1 MISEKILQGGEYLI
15 KDVSP
20 GDVFAPEDFSE
31 EQIQLGETTEQ
42 FLRNEVLPHV
52 EKLEH
57 HDFDLM
63 VKLLR
68 RFGELGLL
76 MIDAPEEYGGLEL
89 SKTTSLVA
97 AEKASMYG
105 GFSTAY
111 AAHSGIGT
119 LPLIYYGTKEQKEKY
134 LGKIITGEWLAAYCL
149 TEPDSGSDALGAR
162 TNATLT
168 PDGKYYLLNGTK
180 QFTTNGSFADL
191 FTVFAK
197 IDREHFTAFLVERS
211 FPGVKP
217 GAEEKKLGI
226 RGSST
231 TQVILEDARVPVE
244 NVLGEIG
251 KGHKIAFNVLN
262 VGRLKLG
269 ACVVGGGK
277 YALAEGVR
285 YANLRKQ
292 FGVTIGTFGAI
303 REKIADMVAAL
314 FASESVAYR
323 VGGMVD
329 DRLATVPKGIPDY
342 YEAYQGGIEEYS
354 IECAVAKVFCSDVLA
369 LVADEVVQIFGG
381 YGYTQEY
388 PAERIYRDERINR
401 IFEGTNEINRMLIP
415 GTLLRRAMKGE
426 LPLQDEVMKAVGRL
440 SAAPTESRPP
450 APFEAEKA
458 LLRNLKDAFL
468 VLAGAAVQRFGAK
481 IKDEQETLIALAD
494 LAIGVFALESTV
506 LRAEKI
512 GSSGNAVRATL
523 AGAAARVFAFQAAE
537 GSVTA
542 ARRAAFYIGEGE
554 TLRMLLSGI
563 RRAGRYEAA
572 GLLSAKHALADETLD
587 KERYPFG

>member
-1 MISEKILQGGEYLI
+1 MAIEEKVLHGGAYLI
-15 KDVSP
+15 QDSP
-20 GDVFAPEDFSE
+20 PADVFTPEDFSE
-31 EQIQLGETTEQ
+31 EQQALGETTEQ

-52 EKLEH
+52 ERLEH

-68 RFGELGLL
+68 QFGELGLL

-119 LPLIYYGTKEQKEKY
+119 LPLIYYGTTGQKEKY
-134 LGKIITGEWLAAYCL
+134 LGKIITGEWIAAYCL

-162 TNATLT
+162 TTATLT

-180 QFTTNGSFADL
+180 QFITNGSFADL
-191 FTVFAK
+191 FTIFAK
-197 IDREHFTAFLVERS
+197 IDREHFTAFLVERT

-231 TQVILEDARVPVE
+231 TQVVLEDARVPVE

-277 YALAEGVR
+277 YALAEGVK

-303 REKIADMVAAL
+303 REKVADMVAAL

-329 DRLATVPKGIPDY
+329 DRLALVPKGIPDY
-342 YEAYQGGIEEYS
+342 YEVYQHGIEEYS
-354 IECAVAKVFCSDVLA
+354 IECAIAKVFCSDVLA

-426 LPLQDEVMKAVGRL
+426 LPLQEEVMKAVGRL
-440 SAAPTESRPP
+440 SAPAAETPP
-450 APFEAEKA
+450 GAFGAEKA

-468 VLAGAAVQRFGAK
+468 VLAGAAVQRFGK
-481 IKDEQETLIALAD
+481 QLKDEQETLIALAD
-494 LAIGVFALESTV
+494 LAIGAFALESAV

-512 GSSGNAVRATL
+512 SVSGNAS
-523 AGAAARVFAFQAAE
+523 GAALAEAAAKVFAFRTGEE
-537 GSVTA
+537 GVSA
-542 ARRAAFYIGEGE
+542 ARRAAFYVGEGN
-554 TLRMLLSGI
+554 TLQMLLAGI
-563 RRAGRYEAA
+563 RRAGRYDAT
-572 GLLSAKHALADETLD
+572 GLLDAKRKLAAAALES
-587 KERYPFG
+587 ERYPL

>member
-1 MISEKILQGGEYLI
+1 MTIEEKILHGGAYLI
-15 KDVSP
+15 RETPPST
-20 GDVFAPEDFSE
+20 VFTPEDFTE
-31 EQIQLGETTEQ
+31 EQVALGETTEQ

-52 EKLEH
+52 DRLEH
-57 HDFDLM
+57 HDFGLM

-68 RFGELGLL
+68 QFGELGLL

-111 AAHSGIGT
+111 TAHSGIGT

-134 LGKIITGEWLAAYCL
+134 LGKIITGEWLSAYCL

-162 TNATLT
+162 TTATLT
-168 PDGKYYLLNGTK
+168 PDGKHYLLNGTK
-180 QFTTNGSFADL
+180 QFITNGSFADL

-197 IDREHFTAFLVERS
+197 IDREHFTAFLVERT

-231 TQVILEDARVPVE
+231 TQVILEDARVPVG
-244 NVLGEIG
+244 NVLGDIG

-277 YALAEGVR
+277 YALAEGVK

-329 DRLATVPKGIPDY
+329 DRLALVPKGIPDY
-342 YEAYQGGIEEYS
+342 YEAYQSGIEEYS
-354 IECAVAKVFCSDVLA
+354 IECAIAKVFCSDVLA

-381 YGYTQEY
+381 YGYTEEY

-426 LPLQDEVMKAVGRL
+426 LPLQEEVMKAIGRL
-440 SAAPTESRPP
+440 SAP
-450 APFEAEKA
+450 AAEVPAGPFGAEKA
-458 LLRNLKDAFL
+458 LMQNLKDAFL
-468 VLAGAAVQRFGAK
+468 VLAGAAVQRFGK
-481 IKDEQETLIALAD
+481 KMKDEQEALIALAD
-494 LAIGVFALESTV
+494 LAIGAFALESAV
-506 LRAEKI
+506 LRSEKI
-512 GSSGNAVRATL
+512 SASGNASRAPL
-523 AGAAARVFAFQAAE
+523 AEAAAKVFAFRTCEEAV
-537 GSVTA
+537 SA
-542 ARRAAFYIGEGE
+542 ARRAAFYVGEGN
-554 TLRMLLSGI
+554 TLQMLLAGI
-563 RRAGRYEAA
+563 RRATRYDAT
-572 GLLSAKHALADETLD
+572 GLLDAKRRLAAAALE
-587 KERYPFG
+587 KERYPL

>member
-1 MISEKILQGGEYLI
+1 MAIEEKVLHGGAYLI
-15 KDVSP
+15 QDSP
-20 GDVFAPEDFSE
+20 PADVFTPEDFSE
-31 EQIQLGETTEQ
+31 EQQALGETTEQ

-52 EKLEH
+52 ERLEH

-68 RFGELGLL
+68 QFGELGLL

-119 LPLIYYGTKEQKEKY
+119 LPLIYYGTAGQKEKY
-134 LGKIITGEWLAAYCL
+134 LGKIITGEWIAAYCL

-162 TNATLT
+162 TTATLT

-180 QFTTNGSFADL
+180 QFITNGSFADL
-191 FTVFAK
+191 FTIFAK
-197 IDREHFTAFLVERS
+197 IDREHFTAFLVERT

-226 RGSST
+226 KGSST

-277 YALAEGVR
+277 YALVEGLK

-292 FGVTIGTFGAI
+292 FGVAIGTFGAI
-303 REKIADMVAAL
+303 REKVADMVAAL
-314 FASESVAYR
+314 FASESLAYR

-329 DRLATVPKGIPDY
+329 DRLALVPKGIPDY
-342 YEAYQGGIEEYS
+342 YEVYQRGIEEYS
-354 IECAVAKVFCSDVLA
+354 VECAIAKVFCSEVLA

-426 LPLQDEVMKAVGRL
+426 IPLQEEVMKAVGRL
-440 SAAPTESRPP
+440 SAPAAEAP
-450 APFEAEKA
+450 AGPFGAEKA

-468 VLAGAAVQRFGAK
+468 VLAGAAVQRFGK
-481 IKDEQETLIALAD
+481 KVKDEQETLIALAD
-494 LAIGVFALESTV
+494 VAIAVFALESAV

-512 GSSGNAVRATL
+512 SASGNAVRASL
-523 AGAAARVFAFQAAE
+523 AEAAAKVFAFRTCEEA
-537 GSVTA
+537 SSA
-542 ARRAAFYIGEGE
+542 ARRAAFYVGEGN
-554 TLRMLLSGI
+554 TLQMLLAGV
-563 RRAGRYEAA
+563 RRSGRYDAA
-572 GLLSAKHALADETLD
+572 GLLDAKRRLAAAALES
-587 KERYPFG
+587 ERYPL

>member
-1 MISEKILQGGEYLI
+1 MTIEEKILHGGAYLI
-15 KDVSP
+15 RDTPPSA
-20 GDVFAPEDFSE
+20 VFTPEDFTE
-31 EQIQLGETTEQ
+31 EQVALGETTEQ

-52 EKLEH
+52 ERLEH
-57 HDFDLM
+57 HDFGLM

-119 LPLIYYGTKEQKEKY
+119 LPLIYYGTREQKEKY
-134 LGKIITGEWLAAYCL
+134 LGKIITGEWLSAYCL

-162 TNATLT
+162 TAATLT

-180 QFTTNGSFADL
+180 QFITNGSFADL
-191 FTVFAK
+191 FTIFAK
-197 IDREHFTAFLVERS
+197 VDREHFTAFLVERT

-231 TQVILEDARVPVE
+231 TQVVLEDARVPVE

-277 YALAEGVR
+277 YALAEGVK

-303 REKIADMVAAL
+303 REKVADMVAAL

-329 DRLATVPKGIPDY
+329 DRLALVPKGIPDY
-342 YEAYQGGIEEYS
+342 YEVYQHGIEEYS
-354 IECAVAKVFCSDVLA
+354 IECAIAKVFCSDVLA

-426 LPLQDEVMKAVGRL
+426 LPLQEEVMKAVGRL
-440 SAAPTESRPP
+440 SAPAAETPP
-450 APFEAEKA
+450 GAFGAEKA

-468 VLAGAAVQRFGAK
+468 VLAGAAVQRFGK
-481 IKDEQETLIALAD
+481 QVKDEQETLIALAD
-494 LAIGVFALESTV
+494 LAIGAFALESAI

-512 GSSGNAVRATL
+512 SGSGNAS
-523 AGAAARVFAFQAAE
+523 GAALAEAAAKVFAFRTGEE
-537 GSVTA
+537 GVSA
-542 ARRAAFYIGEGE
+542 ARRAAFYVGEGN
-554 TLRMLLSGI
+554 TLQMLLAGI
-563 RRAGRYEAA
+563 RRAGRYDAT
-572 GLLSAKHALADETLD
+572 GLLGAKRKLAAAALES
-587 KERYPFG
+587 ERYPL

>member
-1 MISEKILQGGEYLI
+1 MAIEEKILHGGAYLI
-15 KDVSP
+15 RDTPPSS
-20 GDVFAPEDFSE
+20 VFTPEDFTE
-31 EQIQLGETTEQ
+31 EQVALGETTEQ

-52 EKLEH
+52 ERLEH
-57 HDFDLM
+57 HDFELM
-63 VKLLR
+63 VSLLR

-162 TNATLT
+162 TTATLA
-168 PDGKYYLLNGTK
+168 PDGRHYLLNGTK

-191 FTVFAK
+191 FTIFAK
-197 IDREHFTAFLVERS
+197 VDREHFTAFLVERT
-211 FPGVKP
+211 FPGVRP

-231 TQVILEDARVPVE
+231 TQVVLEDARVPVE

-277 YALAEGVR
+277 YALAEGVK

-292 FGVTIGTFGAI
+292 FGATIGTFGAI
-303 REKIADMVAAL
+303 REKVADMVAAL

-329 DRLATVPKGIPDY
+329 DRLALVQKGIPDY
-342 YEAYQGGIEEYS
+342 YEVYQRGIEEYS
-354 IECAVAKVFCSDVLA
+354 IECAIAKVFCSDALA

-426 LPLQDEVMKAVGRL
+426 LPLQEEVMKAIGRL
-440 SAAPTESRPP
+440 SAPAAEAPPGT
-450 APFEAEKA
+450 FGAEKA
-458 LLRNLKDAFL
+458 LLQNLKDAFL
-468 VLAGAAVQRFGAK
+468 VLAGAAAQRFGK
-481 IKDEQETLIALAD
+481 KVKDEQETLIALAD
-494 LAIGVFALESTV
+494 LAIGVFALESAV

-512 GSSGNAVRATL
+512 SASGNAGRASL
-523 AGAAARVFAFQAAE
+523 AEAAAKVFAFRTGEE
-537 GSVTA
+537 GVSA
-542 ARRAAFYIGEGE
+542 ARRAAFYVGEGNA
-554 TLRMLLSGI
+554 LRMLLAGI
-563 RRAGRYEAA
+563 RRAGRYDAT
-572 GLLSAKHALADETLD
+572 GLLDAKRRLAAATLEA
-587 KERYPFG
+587 ERYPL

>member
-1 MISEKILQGGEYLI
+1 MISEKILQGAEYLI
-15 KDVSP
+15 RDVPP
-20 GDVFAPEDFSE
+20 GDVFTPEDFSE
-31 EQIQLGETTEQ
+31 EQLALGETTEQ

-52 EKLEH
+52 EKLEN
-57 HDFDLM
+57 HDFDRM
-63 VKLLR
+63 VNLLR

-134 LGKIITGEWLAAYCL
+134 LGKIITGEWIAAYCL

-162 TNATLT
+162 TTATRT
-168 PDGKYYLLNGTK
+168 PDGRHYLLNGTK
-180 QFTTNGSFADL
+180 QFITNGAFADL
-191 FTVFAK
+191 YTVFAK
-197 IDREHFTAFLVERS
+197 VDREHFTAFLVERT

-244 NVLGEIG
+244 NVLGDIG

-303 REKIADMVAAL
+303 REKIADMTAAL

-329 DRLATVPKGIPDY
+329 DRLALVPKGIPDY
-342 YEAYQGGIEEYS
+342 YEAYQHGIEEYS

-426 LPLQDEVMKAVGRL
+426 LPLEEEVMKAVGRL
-440 SAAPTESRPP
+440 SAAPGEIPP
-450 APFEAEKA
+450 APFGAEKS

-481 IKDEQETLIALAD
+481 VKDEQETLIALAD
-494 LAIGVFALESTV
+494 LAIQVFALESAV
-506 LRAEKI
+506 LRAGKI
-512 GSSGNAVRATL
+512 SASGNASRAAL
-523 AGAAARVFAFQAAE
+523 AEAAAKVFAFQASETAV
-537 GSVTA
+537 GA
-542 ARRAAFYIGEGE
+542 ARRAAFYIGEGN
-554 TLRMLLSGI
+554 TLQMLLAGI
-563 RRAGRYEAA
+563 RRAGRYDAA
-572 GLLSAKHALADETLD
+572 GLLDAKRKLAAAALE
-587 KERYPFG
+587 KERYPL

>member
-1 MISEKILQGGEYLI
+1 MTIEEKILHGGAYLVR
-15 KDVSP
+15 DTPPS
-20 GDVFAPEDFSE
+20 DVFTPEDFTE
-31 EQIQLGETTEQ
+31 EQVALGETTEQ
-42 FLRNEVLPHV
+42 FLRNEVLPNV
-52 EKLEH
+52 ERLEH
-57 HDFDLM
+57 HDFELM

-134 LGKIITGEWLAAYCL
+134 LGKIITGEWLSAYCL

-162 TNATLT
+162 TTATLT
-168 PDGKYYLLNGTK
+168 PDGKHYLLNGTK
-180 QFTTNGSFADL
+180 QFITNGSFADL
-191 FTVFAK
+191 FTIFAK
-197 IDREHFTAFLVERS
+197 VDREHFTAFLVERT

-277 YALAEGVR
+277 YALAEGVK

-303 REKIADMVAAL
+303 REKVADMVAAL

-329 DRLATVPKGIPDY
+329 DRLALVPKGIPDY
-342 YEAYQGGIEEYS
+342 YDVYQHGIEEYS
-354 IECAVAKVFCSDVLA
+354 IECAIAKVFCSDVLA
-369 LVADEVVQIFGG
+369 LIADEVVQIFGG

-401 IFEGTNEINRMLIP
+401 IFEGTNEINRMLVT

-426 LPLQDEVMKAVGRL
+426 LPLQEEVMKAIGRL
-440 SAAPTESRPP
+440 SAPAAEPP
-450 APFEAEKA
+450 PGPFGAEKA
-458 LLRNLKDAFL
+458 LLQNLKDAFL
-468 VLAGAAVQRFGAK
+468 VLAGAAVQRFGK
-481 IKDEQETLIALAD
+481 KMKDEQETLIALAD
-494 LAIGVFALESTV
+494 LAIGVFALESAV

-512 GSSGNAVRATL
+512 ASTGNASRASL
-523 AGAAARVFAFQAAE
+523 AEAAAKVFAFRTGEE
-537 GSVTA
+537 GVSA
-542 ARRAAFYIGEGE
+542 ARRAAFYVGEGN
-554 TLRMLLSGI
+554 TLQMLLAGI
-563 RRAGRYEAA
+563 RRAGRYDAT
-572 GLLSAKHALADETLD
+572 GLLDAKRRLAAAALES
-587 KERYPFG
+587 ERYPL